1 MFWTPYGIKQIE
13 RHSFGRPAMGNIA
26 EPERCSESIPM
37 NRIDAEDE
45 RHDSQHQDRAVPASD
60 SEVWLALA
68 AARMGIW
75 EWDLNSGAVRW
86 STATALAHGL
96 SPETAPTTGRAAL
109 ELVHPDDRQHHQEA
123 CDRAIRDGTELFA
136 EYRIVAADAVH
147 WVQSRGR
154 VTYDAAGKPCR
165 MLGVNIDISEQK
177 LLEDKLLQANQMRA
191 LTGRL
196 MRAQDDER
204 RRIAQML
211 HETTAQNLAGL
222 KMLLARL
229 NRTSARLSEDE
240 RSALGESLSLAEQS
254 MTEIRTLSYLL
265 HPPFLDEAGLISAV
279 RWYAVGFAER
289 SGIDVDLEL
298 PESFGRLARDTETAL
313 FRIVQESLINI
324 HRHAGSETA
333 HIRLQRDAETLVLEV
348 DDQGHGIP
356 NASLEHIMSGG
367 GIVGVGIAG
376 MSERMEQLG
385 GSLEITSSDQ
395 GTTVRARLPL
405 VKDAD

>member
-1 MFWTPYGIKQIE
+1 
-13 RHSFGRPAMGNIA
+13 
-26 EPERCSESIPM
+26 M

-254 MTEIRTLSYLL
+254 MTEVRTLSYLL
-265 HPPFLDEAGLISAV
+265 HPPFLDEAGLISAL
-279 RWYAVGFAER
+279 RWYVEGFSKR
-289 SGIDVDLEL
+289 SGITVSLDL
-298 PESFGRLARDTETAL
+298 PEEFPRLTRDVETTL
-313 FRIVQESLINI
+313 FRVVQEALMNI
-324 HRHAGSETA
+324 HRHAGSRDA
-333 HIRLQRDAETLVLEV
+333 AIRLQRDGSTVMLEV
-348 DDQGHGIP
+348 EDHGRGLSVE
-356 NASLEHIMSGG
+356 SLAQLPAGNG
-367 GIVGVGIAG
+367 ALGVGVAG
-376 MSERMEQLG
+376 MRERLQQLG
-385 GSLEITSSDQ
+385 GVLEIESGAH
-395 GTTVRARLPL
+395 GTLLRARLS
-405 VKDAD
+405 DHGAAS

>member
-1 MFWTPYGIKQIE
+1 MNGIVD
-13 RHSFGRPAMGNIA
+13 P
-26 EPERCSESIPM
+26 
-37 NRIDAEDE
+37 EDE
-45 RHDSQHQDRAVPASD
+45 RNASQRQDGAVPDRD

-75 EWDLNSGAVRW
+75 EWDLNSDAVRW
-86 STATALAHGL
+86 STATVRAHGL
-96 SPETAPTTGRAAL
+96 TPETVPTSGRAAF
-109 ELVHPDDRQHHQEA
+109 ELVHPDDRQHHQEM
-123 CDRAIRDGTELFA
+123 CDRAIRDGTDLFA
-136 EYRIVAADAVH
+136 EYRIVAADGVH

-165 MLGVNIDISEQK
+165 MLGVNVDITDQK
-177 LLEDKLLQANQMRA
+177 LLDDQLLQTNQMRA

-229 NRTSARLSEDE
+229 NRTSDRLSDDE
-240 RSALGESLSLAEQS
+240 RNALGESMSLAEQS

-265 HPPFLDEAGLISAV
+265 HPPFLDEAGLLSAL
-279 RWYAVGFAER
+279 RWYVAGFAER
-289 SGIDVDLEL
+289 SGIDVDLDL
-298 PESFGRLARDTETAL
+298 PESLGRLARDTETAL

-324 HRHAGSETA
+324 HRHAGSKTA
-333 HIRLQRDAETLVLEV
+333 NIRLQRDAETLVLEV